1 MSGDKR
7 PLWTLGRQLV
17 GNILPL
23 VVGLPFLVFGLIQFA
38 QQGAE
43 LPAALSLAAFPLVT
57 WLATNFLALVG
68 NQSLKREMASRVPAI
83 GGLRWFVGFS
93 PPGQSGWL
101 DPHSDLGYFVIHP
114 DRIEFVG
121 SATRVTLKKSE
132 VVSARFRPNVHTWLG
147 LGRWV
152 SVEGQSQGRAVR
164 LLVEPREKATL
175 LGNRAESA
183 RLLQAIRDWHRSS

>member
-1 MSGDKR
+1 VVGDKR
-7 PLWTLGRQLV
+7 PLWTLGRKLV
-17 GNILPL
+17 GNLLPL

-38 QQGAE
+38 RQGAE
-43 LPAALSLAAFPLVT
+43 LPAALSLAAFPIVT

-68 NQSLKREMASRVPAI
+68 NQSLKRAMASRVPMGSGAKC
-83 GGLRWFVGFS
+83 FVGFS

-101 DPHSDLGYFVIHP
+101 DPHSDVGYLVIHS
-114 DRIEFVG
+114 DRIEFIG
-121 SATRVTLKKSE
+121 SASRVTLKKSE
-132 VVSARFRPNVHTWLG
+132 VVSARFRPNAHTWIG

-152 SVEGQSQGRAVR
+152 SIEGQSQGRVVR

-183 RLLQAIRDWHRSS
+183 RLLQAVRDWHRTA